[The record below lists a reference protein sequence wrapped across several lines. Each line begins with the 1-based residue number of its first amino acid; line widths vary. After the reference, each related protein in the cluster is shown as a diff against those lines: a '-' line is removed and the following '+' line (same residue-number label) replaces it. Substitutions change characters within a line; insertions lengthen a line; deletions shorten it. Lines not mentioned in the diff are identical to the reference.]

1 MEFAAR
7 TQRLSV
13 MAELFNLS
21 EALIDVHLAA
31 GRGDRPALRY
41 EGATHSYR
49 DVSRLVAC
57 AGNAL
62 RSLGVEMEDRV
73 ALLLPDSPEFVAT
86 FLGAIRIGAVPVTLS
101 TYLPSEDYAEL
112 LADCRARVLVAHASV
127 MPRIAPIRRG
137 LPHLNHIVIAGEDHG
152 DDIGYE
158 DITRAQ
164 PDELTPEATTADD
177 MAFWQYSS
185 GTTGRP
191 KAVVHLHGPA
201 VAPADLHGT
210 HVVGMRAD
218 DRVLS
223 VAKLF
228 FSYGLGASLL
238 IPFRHGASSILLP
251 GRPEPRLVF
260 ETIARERPTLL
271 YAVPTAYAALLAV
284 PESHDLSSL
293 RRCISAGESL
303 PAPLFERWRAR
314 FGLEILDGIG
324 STEIG
329 YIAISNFPGRAR
341 PGTSGQVIPGYEA
354 RVQRADGEPAA
365 IGEVGD
371 LLVRGP
377 STAAFYWRQR
387 AATKHTF
394 RGEWVFTGDRYSVD
408 ADGYYTNHGRSDDLL
423 RVSGHWV
430 SPLEVESVLLR
441 HTAVR
446 ECAVVARA
454 DRDGLIK
461 PCAYVVCAD
470 GTTAAAALADE
481 LKAFVK
487 DSLAPYK
494 YPRWVEFIPELPK
507 TSTGKIQRF
516 KLRQAAS

>member
-1 MEFAAR
+1 MTEA
-7 TQRLSV
+7 
-13 MAELFNLS
+13 FNLS
-21 EALIDVHLAA
+21 AVLLDVHLAA

-41 EGATHSYR
+41 QGATLSYR
-49 DVSRLVAC
+49 DVSRLVAR
-57 AGNAL
+57 AGGAL
-62 RSLGVEMEDRV
+62 RTLGVEIEDRV

-101 TYLPSEDYAEL
+101 TYLTSDDYAEL

-127 MPRIAPIRRG
+127 MDRVAPIRGG
-137 LPHLNHIVIAGEDHG
+137 LPHLRHVVVAGGDRDDGARFDDVIAS
-152 DDIGYE
+152 
-158 DITRAQ
+158 Q
-164 PDELTPEATTADD
+164 PDELAPEATTADD

-238 IPFRHGASSILLP
+238 IPFRHGASAILMP
-251 GRPEPRLVF
+251 GRPEPRPVF

-271 YAVPTAYAALLAV
+271 YSVPTSYAALLAL
-284 PESHDLSSL
+284 PESERHDVSSL
-293 RRCISAGESL
+293 RRCVSAGESL

-341 PGTSGQVIPGYEA
+341 PGTSGQVIPGYGA
-354 RVQRADGEPAA
+354 RVQRSDGEPAA
-365 IGEVGD
+365 IDEVGD

-377 STAAFYWRQR
+377 STAAFYWGRH
-387 AATKHTF
+387 AATQHTF

-441 HTAVR
+441 HPAVR

-454 DRDGLIK
+454 DGDGLIK
-461 PCAYVVCAD
+461 PCAFVVCAD
-470 GTTAAAALADE
+470 GATAAPALAAE
-481 LKAFVK
+481 LKALVK
-487 DSLAPYK
+487 DALAPYK
-494 YPRWVEFIPELPK
+494 YPRWVEFVPELPK

-516 KLRQAAS
+516 KLRQTAR

>member
-1 MEFAAR
+1 M
-7 TQRLSV
+7 TDS
-13 MAELFNLS
+13 FNLS
-21 EALIDVHLAA
+21 TVLLDEHLDA

-41 EGATHSYR
+41 EGATLSYR
-49 DVSRLVAC
+49 DVSRLVAR
-57 AGNAL
+57 AGNTL
-62 RSLGVEMEDRV
+62 RTLGVDIEDRV

-86 FLGAIRIGAVPVTLS
+86 FLGAIRIGAVPVTIS
-101 TYLPSEDYAEL
+101 THLTSEDYAEL

-127 MPRIAPIRRG
+127 MPRVSPIRRG
-137 LPHLNHIVIAGEDHG
+137 LAHLRHVVIAGGDHG
-152 DDIGYE
+152 DDVGFDE
-158 DITRAQ
+158 LTRAQ
-164 PDELTPEATTADD
+164 PYELPPEATTADD

-191 KAVVHLHGPA
+191 KAVVHLHGPS

-210 HVVGMRAD
+210 LVAEMRGE

-238 IPFRHGASSILLP
+238 IPFRLGASSVLLP

-271 YAVPTAYAALLAV
+271 YSVPTSYAALLAL
-284 PESHDLSSL
+284 PDSERHDVSSL

-303 PAPLFERWRAR
+303 PAPIFERWRAR

-365 IGEVGD
+365 MDEVGD

-377 STAAFYWRQR
+377 STAAFYWRRR

-441 HTAVR
+441 HEAVR

-454 DRDGLIK
+454 DGDGLIK

-470 GTTAAAALADE
+470 GAIAAATLADE

-516 KLRQAAS
+516 KLRQTAS

>member
-1 MEFAAR
+1 M
-7 TQRLSV
+7 T
-13 MAELFNLS
+13 AEPFNLS
-21 EALIDVHLAA
+21 AVLLDAHLAA
-31 GRGDRPALRY
+31 GNGDRPAIRY
-41 EGATHSYR
+41 EGASLSYR
-49 DVSRLVAC
+49 DISRLVAR
-57 AGNAL
+57 AGVAL
-62 RSLGVEMEDRV
+62 RTLGVDMEDRV

-101 TYLPSEDYAEL
+101 TYLTSDDYAEL
-112 LADCRARVLVAHASV
+112 LGDCRARVLVAHASV
-127 MPRIAPIRRG
+127 MPRIAPIRGG
-137 LPHLNHIVIAGEDHG
+137 LPHLRHVVTAGGDRG

-158 DITRAQ
+158 ALTRAQ
-164 PDELTPEATTADD
+164 PDELAPEATSADD

-191 KAVVHLHGPA
+191 KAVVHLHGPS
-201 VAPADLHGT
+201 VAPADLHGAL
-210 HVVGMRAD
+210 VAEMGAEG
-218 DRVLS
+218 RVLS
-223 VAKLF
+223 AAKLF

-238 IPFRHGASSILLP
+238 IPFRHGASSILMP

-260 ETIARERPTLL
+260 ETIARERPSLL
-271 YAVPTAYAALLAV
+271 YWVPTGYAALLAI
-284 PESHDLSSL
+284 PENERHDVSSL

-365 IGEVGD
+365 LDEVGD

-377 STAAFYWRQR
+377 STAAFYWRR
-387 AATKHTF
+387 HAATKHTF

-441 HTAVR
+441 HAAVR

-454 DRDGLIK
+454 DRDGLVK
-461 PCAYVVCAD
+461 PCAYVVCVD
-470 GTTAAAALADE
+470 GSAAAPALADE

-487 DSLAPYK
+487 DALAPYK

-516 KLRQAAS
+516 KLRKQ

>member
-1 MEFAAR
+1 VTAA
-7 TQRLSV
+7 S
-13 MAELFNLS
+13 FNLS
-21 EALIDVHLAA
+21 AVLLDTHLAA
-31 GRGDRPALRY
+31 GNGDRPAIRY
-41 EGATHSYR
+41 EGTSLSYR
-49 DVSRLVAC
+49 DVSRSVAR
-57 AGNAL
+57 AGAAL
-62 RSLGVEMEDRV
+62 RTLGVDMEDRV

-101 TYLPSEDYAEL
+101 TYLTSDDYAEL
-112 LADCRARVLVAHASV
+112 LGDCRARVLVAHASV
-127 MPRIAPIRRG
+127 MTRIAPIRGG
-137 LPHLNHIVIAGEDHG
+137 LPRLRHVVIAGGDHG
-152 DDIGYE
+152 DDIGY
-158 DITRAQ
+158 DAVTRTQ
-164 PDELTPEATTADD
+164 PDELAAEATNADD

-191 KAVVHLHGPA
+191 KAVVHLHGPS
-201 VAPADLHGT
+201 VAPADLHGAL
-210 HVVGMRAD
+210 VAEMRPE

-223 VAKLF
+223 PAKLF

-238 IPFRHGASSILLP
+238 IPFRHGASSILIP
-251 GRPEPRLVF
+251 GRPDARLVF
-260 ETIARERPTLL
+260 ETIARERPSLL
-271 YAVPTAYAALLAV
+271 YWVPTGYAALLAL
-284 PESHDLSSL
+284 PESERHDVSSL

-303 PAPLFERWRAR
+303 PAPLYERWRAR

-329 YIAISNFPGRAR
+329 YIAISNFPDRAR

-365 IGEVGD
+365 VDEVGD

-377 STAAFYWRQR
+377 STAAFYWRRR

-430 SPLEVESVLLR
+430 SPLEVESILLR
-441 HTAVR
+441 HAAVL

-454 DRDGLIK
+454 DGDGLVK
-461 PCAYVVCAD
+461 PCAYVVCAE
-470 GTTAAAALADE
+470 GAVATPALADE

-487 DSLAPYK
+487 DALAPYK
-494 YPRWVEFIPELPK
+494 YPRWVEFLPDLPK
-507 TSTGKIQRF
+507 TSTGKIQRYR
-516 KLRQAAS
+516 LRQTAH

>member
-1 MEFAAR
+1 AVLLDE
-7 TQRLSV
+7 
-13 MAELFNLS
+13 
-21 EALIDVHLAA
+21 HLAS

-41 EGATHSYR
+41 QGATLSYR
-49 DVSRLVAC
+49 DVSRLVART
-57 AGNAL
+57 GSAL

-73 ALLLPDSPEFVAT
+73 ALLLPDSPEFIAT

-101 TYLPSEDYAEL
+101 TYLTSDDYAEL
-112 LADCRARVLVAHASV
+112 LADCRARVLVVHPDV
-127 MPRIAPIRRG
+127 LPRIAAIRGG
-137 LPHLNHIVIAGEDHG
+137 LRHLRHVVIAGDERSG
-152 DDIGYE
+152 DVGFDAL
-158 DITRAQ
+158 TRAQ
-164 PDELTPEATTADD
+164 PDELAPEATTADD

-191 KAVVHLHGPA
+191 KAVVHLHGA
-201 VAPADLHGT
+201 AAAPADLHGR
-210 HVVGMRAD
+210 HVVELRPD

-228 FSYGLGASLL
+228 FSYGLGNSCL
-238 IPFRHGASSILLP
+238 IPLRKGASVVLVP
-251 GRPEPRLVF
+251 ERPEPRLVF
-260 ETIARERPTLL
+260 ETIARERPTVL
-271 YAVPTAYAALLAV
+271 YSVPTSYAALLAAAERDR
-284 PESHDLSSL
+284 PDISSL

-303 PAPLFERWRAR
+303 PAPIFERWRER

-329 YIAISNFPGRAR
+329 YIAISNFAGRAR

-354 RVQRADGEPAA
+354 RVQDADGKAA
-365 IGEVGD
+365 AAGEVGD

-377 STAAFYWRQR
+377 STAAFYWGRR

-430 SPLEVESVLLR
+430 SPLEVESALLR
-441 HTAVR
+441 HAAVR

-454 DRDGLIK
+454 DGDGLIK

-470 GTTAAAALADE
+470 GATPAPTLADE

-487 DSLAPYK
+487 GTLAPYK
-494 YPRWVEFIPELPK
+494 YPRWVEFLPDLPK
-507 TSTGKIQRF
+507 TSTGKLQRY
-516 KLRQAAS
+516 KLRRA

>member
-1 MEFAAR
+1 MTAD
-7 TQRLSV
+7 S
-13 MAELFNLS
+13 FNLS
-21 EALIDVHLAA
+21 AVLLDDHIAA

-41 EGATHSYR
+41 EGATLSYR
-49 DVSRLVAC
+49 DVSRLVAR

-62 RSLGVEMEDRV
+62 RSLGIEMEDRV

-86 FLGAIRIGAVPVTLS
+86 FLGAIRIGAAPVTLS
-101 TYLPSEDYAEL
+101 TYLTSEDYAEL
-112 LADCRARVLVAHASV
+112 LGDCRARVLVAHTSV
-127 MPRIAPIRRG
+127 MPRVAAIRRG
-137 LPHLNHIVIAGEDHG
+137 LPSLRHVVIVGGDRG
-152 DDIGYE
+152 DDVAFDE
-158 DITRAQ
+158 LMRAQ
-164 PDELTPEATTADD
+164 PDELAPEATSADD

-191 KAVVHLHGPA
+191 KAVVHLHGA
-201 VAPADLHGT
+201 SVAPADLHGT
-210 HVVGMRAD
+210 LVVEMRAD

-238 IPFRHGASSILLP
+238 VPFRHGASSILLP

-271 YAVPTAYAALLAV
+271 YSVPTAYAALLAV
-284 PESHDLSSL
+284 PESERFDTSSL

-303 PAPLFERWRAR
+303 PAPLFERWRER

-365 IGEVGD
+365 VDEVGD

-377 STAAFYWRQR
+377 STAAFYWRRR

-408 ADGYYTNHGRSDDLL
+408 GDGYYTNHGRSDDLL

-441 HTAVR
+441 HAAVR

-454 DRDGLIK
+454 DGDGLIK

-470 GTTAAAALADE
+470 GAAAAPALADE
-481 LKAFVK
+481 LKMFVK
-487 DSLAPYK
+487 GSLAPYK

-516 KLRQAAS
+516 KLRENAP

>member
-1 MEFAAR
+1 VIAD
-7 TQRLSV
+7 S
-13 MAELFNLS
+13 FNLS
-21 EALIDVHLAA
+21 TVLLDEHLDA

-41 EGATHSYR
+41 EGATLSYR
-49 DVSRLVAC
+49 DVSRLVAR

-62 RSLGVEMEDRV
+62 RTLGVEIEDRV

-86 FLGAIRIGAVPVTLS
+86 FLGAIRIGAVPVTIS
-101 TYLPSEDYAEL
+101 THLTSEDYAEL
-112 LADCRARVLVAHASV
+112 LADCRARVLVVHASV
-127 MPRIAPIRRG
+127 MPRVAPIRRG
-137 LPHLNHIVIAGEDHG
+137 LPQLRRVVIAGGDYG
-152 DDIGYE
+152 DDVGF
-158 DITRAQ
+158 
-164 PDELTPEATTADD
+164 DELTGAQPYELPPEATTADD

-191 KAVVHLHGPA
+191 KAVVHLHGPS

-210 HVVGMRAD
+210 LVVGMRAD

-238 IPFRHGASSILLP
+238 IPFRHGASSILIP

-271 YAVPTAYAALLAV
+271 YSVPTAYAALLAL
-284 PESHDLSSL
+284 PESERHDVSSL

-303 PAPLFERWRAR
+303 PAPIFERWRAR

-329 YIAISNFPGRAR
+329 YIAISNFPGRVR

-365 IGEVGD
+365 LDEVGD

-377 STAAFYWRQR
+377 STAAFYWRRR
-387 AATKHTF
+387 AATKQTF

-441 HTAVR
+441 HAAVR

-454 DRDGLIK
+454 DGDGLIK
-461 PCAYVVCAD
+461 PCAYVVCAE
-470 GTTAAAALADE
+470 GATAAAALEDE

-507 TSTGKIQRF
+507 TSTGKVQRF

>member
-1 MEFAAR
+1 VTAD
-7 TQRLSV
+7 S
-13 MAELFNLS
+13 FNLS
-21 EALIDVHLAA
+21 AVLLDEHLAA
-31 GRGDRPALRY
+31 GRGDRPAIRY
-41 EGATHSYR
+41 EGATLRYR
-49 DVSRLVAC
+49 DVSRLVAR

-62 RSLGVEMEDRV
+62 RSLGVRMEDRV

-86 FLGAIRIGAVPVTLS
+86 FLGAIRIGAVPVTIS
-101 TYLPSEDYAEL
+101 TYLTTDDYAEL
-112 LADCRARVLVAHASV
+112 LADCRARVVVAHASV
-127 MPRIAPIRRG
+127 TPRIAAIRRG
-137 LPHLNHIVIAGEDHG
+137 LPQLRHVIVSGGDHG
-152 DDIGYE
+152 DDLAFDE
-158 DITRAQ
+158 LMRAQ
-164 PDELTPEATTADD
+164 ADELAPEATTVDD

-191 KAVVHLHGPA
+191 KAVVHLHGPS
-201 VAPADLHGT
+201 VAPADLHGAL
-210 HVVGMRAD
+210 VVGLRAD

-238 IPFRHGASSILLP
+238 IPLRHGASSILLP
-251 GRPEPRLVF
+251 GRPEPRLVL

-271 YAVPTAYAALLAV
+271 YSVPTGYAALLAI
-284 PESHDLSSL
+284 PQSERFDTSSL

-303 PAPLFERWRAR
+303 PAPIFERWRER

-341 PGTSGQVIPGYEA
+341 PGTSGQIIPGYEA
-354 RVQRADGEPAA
+354 RVQRPDGEPAA
-365 IGEVGD
+365 VDEVGD

-377 STAAFYWRQR
+377 STAAFYWRRR

-394 RGEWVFTGDRYSVD
+394 RGEWIFTGDRYSVD

-441 HTAVR
+441 HAAVR

-454 DRDGLIK
+454 DGDGLIK
-461 PCAYVVCAD
+461 PCAYVVCTD
-470 GTTAAAALADE
+470 GTVPAPGLADE
-481 LKAFVK
+481 LKAFVR

-516 KLRQAAS
+516 RLRPNAP

>member
-1 MEFAAR
+1 M
-7 TQRLSV
+7 TDS
-13 MAELFNLS
+13 FNLS
-21 EALIDVHLAA
+21 TVLLDTHLDA
-31 GRGDRPALRY
+31 GRGDRPALRH
-41 EGATHSYR
+41 EGATLSYR
-49 DVSRLVAC
+49 DVSRLVAR

-62 RSLGVEMEDRV
+62 RALGVGIEDRV

-86 FLGAIRIGAVPVTLS
+86 FLGAIRIGAVPVTIS
-101 TYLPSEDYAEL
+101 THLTSEDYAEL

-127 MPRIAPIRRG
+127 MPRVSSIRRS
-137 LPHLNHIVIAGEDHG
+137 LPHLRRVVIAGGDQG
-152 DDIGYE
+152 DDVGF
-158 DITRAQ
+158 DDLTRAQ
-164 PDELTPEATTADD
+164 PYELAAEATTGDD

-191 KAVVHLHGPA
+191 KAVVHLHGPS

-210 HVVGMRAD
+210 LVVGLRAE
-218 DRVLS
+218 DRVFS

-228 FSYGLGASLL
+228 FSYGLCASLL
-238 IPFRHGASSILLP
+238 VPFRHGASSVLLP
-251 GRPEPRLVF
+251 GRPEPPLVF
-260 ETIARERPTLL
+260 ETIARERPTVL
-271 YAVPTAYAALLAV
+271 YSVPTSYAALLAL
-284 PESHDLSSL
+284 PDSERHDVSSL
-293 RRCISAGESL
+293 RRCISAGEAL
-303 PAPLFERWRAR
+303 PAPIFERWRAR

-329 YIAISNFPGRAR
+329 YIAISNFPGRVR
-341 PGTSGQVIPGYEA
+341 VGTSGQVIPGYEA

-365 IGEVGD
+365 TDEVGD

-377 STAAFYWRQR
+377 STASFYWRRR

-441 HTAVR
+441 HEAVR

-454 DRDGLIK
+454 DGDGLIK
-461 PCAYVVCAD
+461 PCAYVVCAE
-470 GTTAAAALADE
+470 GATGEAALADE

>member
-1 MEFAAR
+1 
-7 TQRLSV
+7 
-13 MAELFNLS
+13 MAESFNLS
-21 EALIDVHLAA
+21 ALLLDAHLAA
-31 GRGDRPALRY
+31 GNGDRPAIRY
-41 EGATHSYR
+41 ERTTLSYR
-49 DVSRLVAC
+49 DVSRLVAR
-57 AGNAL
+57 AGAAL
-62 RSLGVEMEDRV
+62 RTLGVDMEDRV
-73 ALLLPDSPEFVAT
+73 ALLLLDSPEFVAT

-101 TYLPSEDYAEL
+101 TYLTSDDYAEL

-127 MPRIAPIRRG
+127 MPRIASIRGG
-137 LPHLNHIVIAGEDHG
+137 LPHLRHVVIAGGDHD
-152 DDIGYE
+152 DDIGY
-158 DITRAQ
+158 DALTRAQ
-164 PDELTPEATTADD
+164 PDDLAPETTTADD

-191 KAVVHLHGPA
+191 KAVVHLHGPS
-201 VAPADLHGT
+201 VAPADLHGAL
-210 HVVGMRAD
+210 VAEMRAE

-223 VAKLF
+223 AAKLF

-238 IPFRHGASSILLP
+238 IPFRHGASSILIP
-251 GRPEPRLVF
+251 GRPDARLVV
-260 ETIARERPTLL
+260 ETIARERPSLL
-271 YAVPTAYAALLAV
+271 YWVPTGYAALLAL
-284 PESHDLSSL
+284 PESERHDVSSL

-303 PAPLFERWRAR
+303 PAPIFERWRAR

-365 IGEVGD
+365 VDEVGD

-377 STAAFYWRQR
+377 STAAFYWRRR
-387 AATKHTF
+387 AATKHAF
-394 RGEWVFTGDRYSVD
+394 RGDWVFTGDRYSVD

-441 HTAVR
+441 HPAVR

-454 DRDGLIK
+454 DGDGLVK

-470 GTTAAAALADE
+470 GTPADHALADE
-481 LKAFVK
+481 LKSLVK
-487 DSLAPYK
+487 DALAPYK

-516 KLRQAAS
+516 KLRQTAQ

>member
-1 MEFAAR
+1 V
-7 TQRLSV
+7 T
-13 MAELFNLS
+13 AESFNLS
-21 EALIDVHLAA
+21 AVLLDEHIAA
-31 GRGDRPALRY
+31 GRGDRPAIRY
-41 EGATHSYR
+41 EGAILSYR
-49 DVSRLVAC
+49 DVSRLVAR

-73 ALLLPDSPEFVAT
+73 ALLLPDSPEFVAA
-86 FLGAIRIGAVPVTLS
+86 FLGAIRIGAVPVTIS
-101 TYLPSEDYAEL
+101 TSLTSDEYAEL
-112 LADCRARVLVAHASV
+112 LADCRAAVLVAHASV
-127 MPRIAPIRRG
+127 LARVAPIRRG
-137 LPHLNHIVIAGEDHG
+137 LSRLRRVVIAGGDHG
-152 DDIGYE
+152 DDLAFDE
-158 DITRAQ
+158 LARAQ
-164 PDELTPEATTADD
+164 PDELAPEATTADD

-191 KAVVHLHGPA
+191 KAVVHLHGPS
-201 VAPADLHGT
+201 VAPADLHGA

-228 FSYGLGASLL
+228 FSYGLCSSLL
-238 IPFRHGASSILLP
+238 IPFRHGASSILVP

-271 YAVPTAYAALLAV
+271 YSVPTGYAAMLAL
-284 PESHDLSSL
+284 PESERNDISSL

-303 PAPLFERWRAR
+303 PAPIFERWRAR
-314 FGLEILDGIG
+314 SGLEILDGIG

-341 PGTSGQVIPGYEA
+341 SGTSGQVIPGYGA
-354 RVQRADGEPAA
+354 RVQRADGELAA
-365 IGEVGD
+365 VDEVGD

-377 STAAFYWRQR
+377 STAAFYWRRR

-441 HTAVR
+441 HAAVR

-454 DRDGLIK
+454 DGDGLIK
-461 PCAYVVCAD
+461 PCAYVVCAE

-494 YPRWVEFIPELPK
+494 YPRWVEFIPELPR

-516 KLRQAAS
+516 RLRQSAP

>member
-1 MEFAAR
+1 
-7 TQRLSV
+7 
-13 MAELFNLS
+13 MAETFNLS
-21 EALIDVHLAA
+21 AVLLDEHHAA

-41 EGATHSYR
+41 EGATLSYR
-49 DVSRLVAC
+49 DVSRLVAR
-57 AGNAL
+57 AGAAL

-101 TYLPSEDYAEL
+101 TYLTSEDYAEL
-112 LADCRARVLVAHASV
+112 LSDCRARVLVAHASV
-127 MPRIAPIRRG
+127 MPRVAPIRRG
-137 LPHLNHIVIAGEDHG
+137 LPHLRHVVIAGGDHG
-152 DDIGYE
+152 E
-158 DITRAQ
+158 DAGFDELTRAQ
-164 PDELTPEATTADD
+164 PDELAPEATTADD

-191 KAVVHLHGPA
+191 KAVVHLHGRAVTPA
-201 VAPADLHGT
+201 ELHGT
-210 HVVGMRAD
+210 HVVAMRAD

-228 FSYGLGASLL
+228 FSYGLGSSLL

-251 GRPEPRLVF
+251 GRPDARLLF
-260 ETIARERPTLL
+260 ETIARERPTIL
-271 YAVPTAYAALLAV
+271 YSVPTGYAALLAV
-284 PESHDLSSL
+284 PEGERNDLSSL
-293 RRCISAGESL
+293 RRCISAGEAL
-303 PAPLFERWRAR
+303 PALLFERWHSR

-329 YIAISNFPGRAR
+329 YICISNFPGRAR
-341 PGTSGQVIPGYEA
+341 LGTSGQVIPGYEA
-354 RVQRADGEPAA
+354 RVRRADGEPAA
-365 IGEVGD
+365 VDEVGD

-377 STAAFYWRQR
+377 STAAFYWRRR
-387 AATKHTF
+387 AATKHAF

-408 ADGYYTNHGRSDDLL
+408 ADSYYTNHGRSDDLL
-423 RVSGHWV
+423 RVSGQWV

-441 HTAVR
+441 HAAVR

-454 DRDGLIK
+454 DGDGLIK
-461 PCAYVVCAD
+461 PCAFVVCAD
-470 GTTAAAALADE
+470 GASAAPALADE

-487 DSLAPYK
+487 DALAPYK
-494 YPRWVEFIPELPK
+494 YPRWIEFLAELPK

-516 KLRQAAS
+516 KLRQTAT

>member
-1 MEFAAR
+1 VTEP
-7 TQRLSV
+7 
-13 MAELFNLS
+13 FNLS
-21 EALIDVHLAA
+21 AVLLDEHLVA

-41 EGATHSYR
+41 EGATLSYR
-49 DVSRLVAC
+49 DVSRLLART
-57 AGNAL
+57 GSAL
-62 RSLGVEMEDRV
+62 RSLGVDMEDRV

-101 TYLPSEDYAEL
+101 TYLTSDEYAEL

-127 MPRIAPIRRG
+127 MPRITPIRRG
-137 LPHLNHIVIAGEDHG
+137 LAQLRHVVISGGDHGEDVT
-152 DDIGYE
+152 YE
-158 DITRAQ
+158 EITRTQ
-164 PDELTPEATTADD
+164 PDTLAPEATTADD

-201 VAPADLHGT
+201 VAPADLHGR
-210 HVVGMRAD
+210 HVVEMRAD

-251 GRPEPRLVF
+251 GRPEPRPVF
-260 ETIARERPTLL
+260 ETIARDRPTLL
-271 YAVPTAYAALLAV
+271 YSVPTSYAALLAV
-284 PESHDLSSL
+284 PESERLDASSL

-303 PAPLFERWRAR
+303 PAPIFERWRAR

-329 YIAISNFPGRAR
+329 YIAISNFPGRVRA
-341 PGTSGQVIPGYEA
+341 GTSGQVIPGYDV

-365 IGEVGD
+365 VDEVGD

-377 STAAFYWRQR
+377 STAAFYWRRR

-441 HTAVR
+441 HAAVR

-454 DRDGLIK
+454 DRDGLTK

-470 GTTAAAALADE
+470 GIVAAPALADE
-481 LKAFVK
+481 LKIFVK
-487 DSLAPYK
+487 DALAPYK

-516 KLRQAAS
+516 KLRQTSQP

>member
-1 MEFAAR
+1 M
-7 TQRLSV
+7 TDT
-13 MAELFNLS
+13 FNLS
-21 EALIDVHLAA
+21 TVLLDEHLDA

-41 EGATHSYR
+41 EGATLSYR
-49 DVSRLVAC
+49 DVSRLVAR
-57 AGNAL
+57 AGNVL
-62 RSLGVEMEDRV
+62 RTLGVEIEDRV

-86 FLGAIRIGAVPVTLS
+86 FLGAIRIGAVPVTIS
-101 TYLPSEDYAEL
+101 THLTSEDYAEL

-127 MPRIAPIRRG
+127 MPRVSPIRRG
-137 LPHLNHIVIAGEDHG
+137 LAHLRRVVIAGGDHG
-152 DDIGYE
+152 E
-158 DITRAQ
+158 DVGFDELTRAQ
-164 PDELTPEATTADD
+164 PYELPPEATTADD

-191 KAVVHLHGPA
+191 KAVVHLHGPSL
-201 VAPADLHGT
+201 APADLHGT
-210 HVVGMRAD
+210 LVAEMRGE
-218 DRVLS
+218 DRVFS

-271 YAVPTAYAALLAV
+271 YSVPTSYAALLAL
-284 PESHDLSSL
+284 PDSERHDMSSL

-303 PAPLFERWRAR
+303 PAPIFERWRAR

-365 IGEVGD
+365 LDEVGD

-377 STAAFYWRQR
+377 STGAFYWRRR

-441 HTAVR
+441 HDAVR

-454 DRDGLIK
+454 DGDGLIK
-461 PCAYVVCAD
+461 PCAYVVCAE
-470 GTTAAAALADE
+470 GATAAAALADE

>member
-1 MEFAAR
+1 MTERVVAE
-7 TQRLSV
+7 RL
-13 MAELFNLS
+13 NLS
-21 EALIDVHLAA
+21 AVLLDEHITA
-31 GRGDRPALRY
+31 GGADRPAIRY
-41 EGATHSYR
+41 EGATLSYR
-49 DVSRLVAC
+49 DVSRLVAR
-57 AGNAL
+57 AGSAL
-62 RSLGVEMEDRV
+62 RVLGVEIEDRV
-73 ALLLPDSPEFVAT
+73 ALLLPDSPEFVAM
-86 FLGAIRIGAVPVTLS
+86 FLGAVRIGAVPVTLS
-101 TYLPSEDYAEL
+101 TYLTSEDYAEL

-127 MPRIAPIRRG
+127 MPRVASIRRG
-137 LPHLNHIVIAGEDHG
+137 LPHLRRVVIAGGDPG
-152 DDIGYE
+152 DDVGF
-158 DITRAQ
+158 DDLTRAQ
-164 PDELTPEATTADD
+164 PHELAPEATTADD

-201 VAPADLHGT
+201 VAPADLHGAL
-210 HVVGMRAD
+210 VVGMRAD

-251 GRPEPRLVF
+251 GRPEPHLVF

-271 YAVPTAYAALLAV
+271 YAVPTAYAALLANA
-284 PESHDLSSL
+284 ESHDVSSL

-329 YIAISNFPGRAR
+329 YIAISNFAGRAR
-341 PGTSGQVIPGYEA
+341 PGTSGQVIPGYDA

-365 IGEVGD
+365 VDEVGD

-441 HTAVR
+441 HAAVR

-454 DRDGLIK
+454 DGDGLIK

-470 GTTAAAALADE
+470 GTAAAPALADE

-487 DSLAPYK
+487 DALAPYK
-494 YPRWVEFIPELPK
+494 YPRWIEFMPELPK
-507 TSTGKIQRF
+507 TSTGKIQRY
-516 KLRQAAS
+516 KLRQTTAR

>member
-1 MEFAAR
+1 M
-7 TQRLSV
+7 TDT
-13 MAELFNLS
+13 FNLS
-21 EALIDVHLAA
+21 TVLLDEHLDA

-41 EGATHSYR
+41 EGATLSYR
-49 DVSRLVAC
+49 DVSRLVAR
-57 AGNAL
+57 AGNVL
-62 RSLGVEMEDRV
+62 RTLGVEIEDRV

-86 FLGAIRIGAVPVTLS
+86 FLGAIRIGAVPVTIS
-101 TYLPSEDYAEL
+101 THLTSEDYAEL

-127 MPRIAPIRRG
+127 MPRVSPIRRG
-137 LPHLNHIVIAGEDHG
+137 LAHLRRVVIAGGDHG
-152 DDIGYE
+152 E
-158 DITRAQ
+158 DVGFDELTRAQ
-164 PDELTPEATTADD
+164 PYELPPEATTADD

-191 KAVVHLHGPA
+191 KAVVHLHGPSL
-201 VAPADLHGT
+201 APADLHGRL
-210 HVVGMRAD
+210 VAEMRGE
-218 DRVLS
+218 DRVFS

-271 YAVPTAYAALLAV
+271 YSVPTSYAALLAL
-284 PESHDLSSL
+284 PDSERHDMSSL

-303 PAPLFERWRAR
+303 PAPIFERWRAR

-365 IGEVGD
+365 LDEVGD

-377 STAAFYWRQR
+377 STGAFYWRRR

-441 HTAVR
+441 HDAVR

-454 DRDGLIK
+454 DGDGLIK
-461 PCAYVVCAD
+461 PCAYVVCAE
-470 GTTAAAALADE
+470 GATAAAALADE
-481 LKAFVK
+481 LKAFVR

>member
-1 MEFAAR
+1 MTAD
-7 TQRLSV
+7 S
-13 MAELFNLS
+13 FNLS
-21 EALIDVHLAA
+21 AVLLDAHLAA

-41 EGATHSYR
+41 EGATLSYT
-49 DVSRLVAC
+49 DVSRLVAR

-62 RSLGVEMEDRV
+62 RALGVDMEDRV

-101 TYLPSEDYAEL
+101 TYLTSDDYAEL

-127 MPRIAPIRRG
+127 MPRVAPIRRG
-137 LPHLNHIVIAGEDHG
+137 LPHLRRVVIAGGEHG
-152 DDIGYE
+152 DDVGLDE
-158 DITRAQ
+158 LTRAQ
-164 PDELTPEATTADD
+164 PYELVPEVTTADD

-191 KAVVHLHGPA
+191 KAVVHLHGPSA
-201 VAPADLHGT
+201 TPADLHGT
-210 HVVGMRAD
+210 LVVGMRPE

-271 YAVPTAYAALLAV
+271 YSVPTAYAALLAV
-284 PESHDLSSL
+284 PDNERRDISSL

-329 YIAISNFPGRAR
+329 YICISNFPGHVR
-341 PGTSGQVIPGYEA
+341 PGTSGQLIPGYHA
-354 RVQRADGEPAA
+354 RVQRADGELAA
-365 IGEVGD
+365 FDEVGD

-377 STAAFYWRQR
+377 STAAFYWRR
-387 AATKHTF
+387 RDATKHTF

-408 ADGYYTNHGRSDDLL
+408 KDGYYTNHGRSDDLL

-441 HTAVR
+441 HAAVR

-454 DRDGLIK
+454 DGDGLIK
-461 PCAYVVCAD
+461 PCAFVVCAD
-470 GTTAAAALADE
+470 GATAAAALADE

-516 KLRQAAS
+516 KLRRE

>member
-1 MEFAAR
+1 VTAD
-7 TQRLSV
+7 S
-13 MAELFNLS
+13 FNLS
-21 EALIDVHLAA
+21 AVLLDEHLAA
-31 GRGDRPALRY
+31 GRGDRPAFRY
-41 EGATHSYR
+41 EGATLSYR
-49 DVSRLVAC
+49 DVSRLVART
-57 AGNAL
+57 GNAL
-62 RSLGVEMEDRV
+62 RSVGVQMEDRV

-86 FLGAIRIGAVPVTLS
+86 FLGAIRIGAVPVTIS
-101 TYLPSEDYAEL
+101 TYLTSEDYAEL

-127 MPRIAPIRRG
+127 MPRVAPIRRG
-137 LPHLNHIVIAGEDHG
+137 LPQLRHVLVACGDRG
-152 DDIGYE
+152 DDL
-158 DITRAQ
+158 
-164 PDELTPEATTADD
+164 PFDELTRGQSDQLAPEATTADD

-185 GTTGRP
+185 GTTGRA
-191 KAVVHLHGPA
+191 KAVVHLHGPS
-201 VAPADLHGT
+201 VAPADLHGAL
-210 HVVGMRAD
+210 VAGMRAD

-238 IPFRHGASSILLP
+238 IPLRHGASSILLP
-251 GRPEPRLVF
+251 GRPEPRLVL
-260 ETIARERPTLL
+260 EAIARERPTLL
-271 YAVPTAYAALLAV
+271 YSVPTGYAALLAV
-284 PESHDLSSL
+284 PEGERFDTSSL

-341 PGTSGQVIPGYEA
+341 PGTSGEVIPGYEA

-365 IGEVGD
+365 VGEVGD

-377 STAAFYWRQR
+377 STAAFYWRRR

-441 HTAVR
+441 HAAVR

-454 DRDGLIK
+454 DGDGLIK
-461 PCAYVVCAD
+461 PCAYVVCAE
-470 GTTAAAALADE
+470 GATAAVALADE

-516 KLRQAAS
+516 RLRQNAP

>member
-1 MEFAAR
+1 VTEA
-7 TQRLSV
+7 
-13 MAELFNLS
+13 FNLS
-21 EALIDVHLAA
+21 AVLLDVHLAA
-31 GRGDRPALRY
+31 GRGERPALRY
-41 EGATHSYR
+41 EGTTLSYR
-49 DVSRLVAC
+49 DVSRLVAR
-57 AGNAL
+57 AGGAL
-62 RSLGVEMEDRV
+62 RALGVDIEDRV

-101 TYLPSEDYAEL
+101 TYLTSDDYAEL
-112 LADCRARVLVAHASV
+112 LADCRARVLVAHAGV
-127 MPRIAPIRRG
+127 MERVTPIRGG
-137 LPHLNHIVIAGEDHG
+137 LPHLRHVVVAGGDRG
-152 DDIGYE
+152 DDAAF
-158 DITRAQ
+158 DDLTASQ
-164 PDELTPEATTADD
+164 PDELAPEATTADD

-210 HVVGMRAD
+210 HVVEMRAD

-238 IPFRHGASSILLP
+238 IPFRHGASAILMP
-251 GRPEPRLVF
+251 ARPEPRAVF

-271 YAVPTAYAALLAV
+271 YSVPTSYAALLAV
-284 PESHDLSSL
+284 PESERHDVSSL

-303 PAPLFERWRAR
+303 PAPIYERWRAR

-354 RVQRADGEPAA
+354 RVLRADGEPAA
-365 IGEVGD
+365 TGEVGD
-371 LLVRGP
+371 LVVRGP
-377 STAAFYWRQR
+377 STAAFYWRRR
-387 AATKHTF
+387 AATQHTF
-394 RGEWVFTGDRYSVD
+394 RGEWIFTGDRYSVD

-441 HTAVR
+441 HPAVR

-454 DRDGLIK
+454 DGDGLIK

-470 GTTAAAALADE
+470 GATAAPALADE
-481 LKAFVK
+481 LKALVK
-487 DSLAPYK
+487 DALAPYK

-507 TSTGKIQRF
+507 TSTGKIQRYR
-516 KLRQAAS
+516 LRQTAP

>member
-1 MEFAAR
+1 M
-7 TQRLSV
+7 T
-13 MAELFNLS
+13 AEPFNLS
-21 EALIDVHLAA
+21 AVLLDAHLAA
-31 GRGDRPALRY
+31 GNGDRPAIRY
-41 EGATHSYR
+41 EGTTLSFG
-49 DVSRLVAC
+49 DISRLVAR
-57 AGNAL
+57 AGAAL
-62 RSLGVEMEDRV
+62 RTLGIDMEDRV

-101 TYLPSEDYAEL
+101 TYLTSDDYSEL
-112 LADCRARVLVAHASV
+112 LGDCRARVLVAHASV
-127 MPRIAPIRRG
+127 MPRIAPIRGG
-137 LPHLNHIVIAGEDHG
+137 LLHLRHVVIAGGDCG

-158 DITRAQ
+158 ALLRTQ
-164 PDELTPEATTADD
+164 PDELVPEATSADD

-191 KAVVHLHGPA
+191 KAVVHLHGPS
-201 VAPADLHGT
+201 VAPADLHGAL
-210 HVVGMRAD
+210 VAEMRSQ

-223 VAKLF
+223 AAKLF

-238 IPFRHGASSILLP
+238 IPFRHGASSILIP
-251 GRPEPRLVF
+251 GRPDARLVF
-260 ETIARERPTLL
+260 ETIARERPSLL
-271 YAVPTAYAALLAV
+271 YWVPTGYAALLAI
-284 PESHDLSSL
+284 PESERHNVSSL

-365 IGEVGD
+365 VHEVGD

-377 STAAFYWRQR
+377 STAAFYWRRR

-441 HTAVR
+441 HAAVR

-454 DRDGLIK
+454 DGDGLVK

-470 GTTAAAALADE
+470 GATAAPALADE

-487 DSLAPYK
+487 DALAPYK
-494 YPRWVEFIPELPK
+494 YPRWIEFIPELPK
-507 TSTGKIQRF
+507 TSTGKIQRYR
-516 KLRQAAS
+516 LRQTVP